1 MLYRI
6 QTEGLTY
13 LFDSEITY
21 IDSVNDN
28 EFKIREVSDPSSGQL
43 TIQYINDNLITDIP
57 VERIKDI
64 ADYIDNNDN
73 KENENDYNNKK
84 KIPYIFHQGKK
95 IYFNKLDQKLIKED
109 KVVNV
114 IKFAGDGLVIA
125 EDNEGNQEK
134 YNPLEDFDNFKNFAD
149 VTARRQKSGNRSK
162 RSPSVSFMHEG
173 NSYDAII
180 YPNRRFTSVIID
192 GNEIRGEI
200 IGSSHD
206 TFDFRKSGD
215 KSIIKISLSDLTN
228 CDEIKAKA
236 ISFFNKKNTI
246 DIENKNYKSSSVTG
260 NKSYKEVLSSTS
272 SSSKSAS
279 ISNISDMNLNNDL
292 AKDLEKLESK
302 RSRLEK
308 ELLLEENE
316 LLKKYLA
323 PK

>member
-6 QTEGLTY
+6 QTEEFTY
-13 LFDSEITY
+13 SLDGEITY
-21 IDSVNDN
+21 IDSENDN
-28 EFKIREVSDPSSGQL
+28 EFKIKEVSDPSSGQL

-73 KENENDYNNKK
+73 KENDYNNKK

-95 IYFNKLDQKLIKED
+95 IYFNRLDQKLINKD
-109 KVVNV
+109 KVVKV
-114 IKFAGDGLVIA
+114 IKFAGDGFVIA
-125 EDNEGNQEK
+125 EDEEGNQEK

-173 NSYDAII
+173 KSYDAII
-180 YPNRRFTSVIID
+180 YPNRRFTSVMID
-192 GNEIRGEI
+192 GAQIKGEI

-215 KSIIKISLSDLTN
+215 RSIIKISLSDLTN
-228 CDEIKAKA
+228 CEEIKAKA
-236 ISFFNKKNTI
+236 ISFYNRKNTI
-246 DIENKNYKSSSVTG
+246 DIENNKNYKSSSVTG
-260 NKSYKEVLSSTS
+260 NKSYKEVLSNTS
-272 SSSKSAS
+272 SSSKSVS
-279 ISNISDMNLNNDL
+279 SSNSSNMNLNNDL
-292 AKDLEKLESK
+292 ARDLEELESK

-316 LLKKYLA
+316 LLKKYLS